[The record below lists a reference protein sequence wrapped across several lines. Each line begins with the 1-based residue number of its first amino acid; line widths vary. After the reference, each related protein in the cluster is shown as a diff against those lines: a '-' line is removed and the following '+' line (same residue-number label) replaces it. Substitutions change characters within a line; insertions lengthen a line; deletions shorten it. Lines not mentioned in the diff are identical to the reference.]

1 MYRRL
6 LLSVYQARNRALHV
20 YIREA
25 CLRSSKC
32 DIVLL
37 PIYRATNGGV
47 FNAFGTSSATYC
59 GKKEGPLPPKEE
71 NSTVKDGEQK
81 EAIKMVGEKVI
92 ELQDC
97 VKMVA
102 EQREQRVGVKMEAV
116 KESEKIEE
124 ILIQTEEVE
133 PRLEA
138 KMDGGTESVKI
149 NEIHMKTEEVEQK
162 LQSKMEAAKES
173 EKIEEIIQ
181 IKTEEVEPILEAKME
196 AVKESKIIEE
206 IPVNMEAAKDSEKM
220 EEIQT
225 KTEPVP
231 IPEVKMEGV
240 KESEEMEE
248 IMIASK
254 TEEQKLEVTME
265 VVKEGETIVEVHVK
279 TEVVEGKKEGD
290 KVIEEQ
296 TLEVNKEEQQT
307 EVPPKE
313 EIQPVKTGKENL
325 LDLLGAMKVEV
336 TNKRKFKALKVQRVS
351 EPAARPKPAAME
363 STTSMFQEAT
373 GMADAHAPSETL
385 SLELVAAVSA
395 AASTLPNQSQAES
408 ELLKKLRQHEAVGE
422 AQKNGDVNNI
432 GFIIADMKVG
442 KRPNGRQNARPA
454 NQIRFDE
461 DGRGYTHDRGI
472 TAELDGGLRRRRSL
486 FSGKRLN
493 IFTPSTEPEADTDIA
508 APTLWDM
515 ELANQVALSTN
526 QMPRNGFEEMIQ
538 WTKEGRLWQ
547 YPINNEA
554 GLEEEAL
561 VPFHEHV
568 FLEKHLEEGFPR
580 QGPVRHFME
589 LVVSG
594 LAKNPYYT
602 VQQKREHIAWFRDYF
617 QQKEEVLKEA
627 EVYLN

>member
-1 MYRRL
+1 MYRIL
-6 LLSVYQARNRALHV
+6 LLSVCPVRNRALHV

-32 DIVLL
+32 DIVSL
-37 PIYRATNGGV
+37 PICRATNGGV
-47 FNAFGTSSATYC
+47 FNAFGTSSVIHC
-59 GKKEGPLPPKEE
+59 EKKEGPLPPKEE
-71 NSTVKDGEQK
+71 NSALKDGEQK
-81 EAIKMVGEKVI
+81 VAVKMVGEKVI
-92 ELQDC
+92 ELQDY

-102 EQREQRVGVKMEAV
+102 EQSEQRVGVKMEGV
-116 KESEKIEE
+116 
-124 ILIQTEEVE
+124 
-133 PRLEA
+133 
-138 KMDGGTESVKI
+138 TESVKI
-149 NEIHMKTEEVEQK
+149 
-162 LQSKMEAAKES
+162 
-173 EKIEEIIQ
+173 
-181 IKTEEVEPILEAKME
+181 
-196 AVKESKIIEE
+196 EE
-206 IPVNMEAAKDSEKM
+206 IPVKMDSEKM

-225 KTEPVP
+225 KTALLP
-231 IPEVKMEGV
+231 IPEVKLEDV
-240 KESEEMEE
+240 KESEEMKE
-248 IMIASK
+248 IMLASK
-254 TEEQKLEVTME
+254 TEEVKQKLEVTMA
-265 VVKEGETIVEVHVK
+265 VVKEGETIVEIQVK
-279 TEVVEGKKEGD
+279 TEEVVDVKKEGD
-290 KVIEEQ
+290 KVVEEQ
-296 TLEVNKEEQQT
+296 MLEVNKEEQQT
-307 EVPPKE
+307 EAPPKD
-313 EIQPVKTGKENL
+313 EIQPVKSGKESL

-336 TNKRKFKALKVQRVS
+336 TNKRKFKALKVQRTS
-351 EPAARPKPAAME
+351 ETAARPMPAAME

-373 GMADAHAPSETL
+373 GMADVPAPAPSETL
-385 SLELVAAVSA
+385 SPELVAAVSA
-395 AASTLPNQSQAES
+395 AAATLPSQSQAES
-408 ELLKKLRQHEAVGE
+408 ELLKKLRQHEAIGE

-432 GFIIADMKVG
+432 GVIIADMKVG
-442 KRPNGRQNARPA
+442 KKPNGRQNARPA

-508 APTLWDM
+508 VPTLWDM

-554 GLEEEAL
+554 GLEAEAQ

-602 VQQKREHIAWFRDYF
+602 IQQKREHIAWFRDYF

>member
-1 MYRRL
+1 MYRIL
-6 LLSVYQARNRALHV
+6 LLSVCPVRNRALHV

-32 DIVLL
+32 DIVSL
-37 PIYRATNGGV
+37 PICRATNGGV
-47 FNAFGTSSATYC
+47 FNAFGTSSVIHC
-59 GKKEGPLPPKEE
+59 EKKEGPLPPKEE
-71 NSTVKDGEQK
+71 NSALKDGEQK
-81 EAIKMVGEKVI
+81 VAVKMVGEKVI
-92 ELQDC
+92 ELQDY

-102 EQREQRVGVKMEAV
+102 EQSEQRVGVKMEGV
-116 KESEKIEE
+116 
-124 ILIQTEEVE
+124 
-133 PRLEA
+133 
-138 KMDGGTESVKI
+138 TESVKI
-149 NEIHMKTEEVEQK
+149 
-162 LQSKMEAAKES
+162 
-173 EKIEEIIQ
+173 
-181 IKTEEVEPILEAKME
+181 
-196 AVKESKIIEE
+196 EE
-206 IPVNMEAAKDSEKM
+206 IPVKMDSEKM

-225 KTEPVP
+225 KTALLP
-231 IPEVKMEGV
+231 IPEVKLEDV
-240 KESEEMEE
+240 KESEEMKE
-248 IMIASK
+248 IMLASK
-254 TEEQKLEVTME
+254 TEEVKQKLEVTMA
-265 VVKEGETIVEVHVK
+265 VVKEGETIVEIQVK
-279 TEVVEGKKEGD
+279 TEEVVDVKKEGD
-290 KVIEEQ
+290 KVVEEQ
-296 TLEVNKEEQQT
+296 MLEVNKEEQQT
-307 EVPPKE
+307 EAPPKD
-313 EIQPVKTGKENL
+313 EIQPVKSGKESL

-336 TNKRKFKALKVQRVS
+336 TNKRKFKALKVQRTS
-351 EPAARPKPAAME
+351 ETAARPMPAAME

-373 GMADAHAPSETL
+373 GMADVPAPAPSETL
-385 SLELVAAVSA
+385 SPELVAAVSA
-395 AASTLPNQSQAES
+395 AAATLPSQSQAES
-408 ELLKKLRQHEAVGE
+408 ELLKKLRQHEAIGE

-432 GFIIADMKVG
+432 GQVVIIADMKVG
-442 KRPNGRQNARPA
+442 KKPNGRQNARPA

-508 APTLWDM
+508 VPTLWDM

-554 GLEEEAL
+554 GLEAEAQ

-602 VQQKREHIAWFRDYF
+602 IQQKREHIAWFRDYF